1 MRAVAINDPSDAI
14 FAAGFAWIF
23 SHMFLCTSNAF
34 YIHTNLKVKALN
46 PLHIRSRKGRG
57 NG

>member
-1 MRAVAINDPSDAI
+1 MRAVTINDPPDAI
-14 FAAGFAWIF
+14 FAAGIAWRF

-46 PLHIRSRKGRG
+46 PLHIHG
-57 NG
+57 